1 MRRIAWYRVAVP
13 LAALLLAGP
22 GLTGCSGLL
31 SSLSSA
37 SSSAS
42 AAHGSAPA
50 QPGGVRGQVAD
61 LQQGNNAPMAPPS
74 GFNCPNQSLR
84 GCFKESQMQT
94 YFEYV
99 LPFIDK
105 FYDST
110 WNGLP
115 LPKNVY
121 FIPDGAKVRE
131 ACEDQKGQPVTG
143 ADTSYNYCPADD
155 DVYVGQQLAWLLYSE
170 AGDVAPATGLAHE
183 FGHNVQTQVGVPVP
197 QTDAETLVHENQ
209 ADCVSGAF
217 LGWANDQRLLQQGD
231 EPVLLRYLELI
242 SSSENDPNRTHGDF
256 QERGGALR
264 LGGEKGIA
272 TCNAYYPDNPIITS
286 S

>member
-1 MRRIAWYRVAVP
+1 MRRIAWHRVAVP
-13 LAALLLAGP
+13 LAAFLLTSPGLAGC
-22 GLTGCSGLL
+22 GSFL

-50 QPGGVRGQVAD
+50 QQGSSGQVDD
-61 LQQGNNAPMAPPS
+61 LQQGNHAPMAPPS

-105 FYDST
+105 FYNST

-121 FIPDGAKVRE
+121 FIPDGARIQE
-131 ACEDQKGQPVTG
+131 ACVDQNQQPVTG
-143 ADTSYNYCPADD
+143 TDMSYNY
-155 DVYVGQQLAWLLYSE
+155 
-170 AGDVAPATGLAHE
+170 
-183 FGHNVQTQVGVPVP
+183 
-197 QTDAETLVHENQ
+197 
-209 ADCVSGAF
+209 
-217 LGWANDQRLLQQGD
+217 
-231 EPVLLRYLELI
+231 
-242 SSSENDPNRTHGDF
+242 
-256 QERGGALR
+256 
-264 LGGEKGIA
+264 
-272 TCNAYYPDNPIITS
+272 
-286 S
+286 